1 MKFSAVLLAAAL
13 GFAPAAL
20 AVPTALA
27 APKTDL
33 IVGMAAQDVG
43 KLDPHLAVSTIDRAV
58 VAWMFNG
65 LVRFKPG
72 SMSPADI
79 EPDIAQSWDASP
91 DKKIWTF
98 HLRHGVM
105 FHGDYGELTADDVV
119 YSLKKRSEEHTSELQ
134 SRQYLVCRLLL
145 EK

>member
-1 MKFSAVLLAAAL
+1 MKLRHALLALSLFA
-13 GFAPAAL
+13 APA
-20 AVPTALA
+20 ALA

-58 VAWMFNG
+58 VAWMFNA

-79 EPDIAQSWDASP
+79 EPDLAESYEAS
-91 DKKIWTF
+91 
-98 HLRHGVM
+98 
-105 FHGDYGELTADDVV
+105 
-119 YSLKKRSEEHTSELQ
+119 
-134 SRQYLVCRLLL
+134 
-145 EK
+145 